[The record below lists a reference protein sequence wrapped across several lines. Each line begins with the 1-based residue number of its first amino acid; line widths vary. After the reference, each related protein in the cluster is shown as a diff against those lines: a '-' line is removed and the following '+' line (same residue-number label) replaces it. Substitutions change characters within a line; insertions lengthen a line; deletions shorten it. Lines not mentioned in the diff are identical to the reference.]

1 MAGDRS
7 GSCSKAT
14 ARFAGRVPIQ
24 DDPLRNR
31 IWPFS
36 TVAAADRESDRG
48 APSKAKAQRLFA
60 DRRTGGQVATVSSV
74 PSAGWLGHSWPALMA
89 LPCKVALVRSLI
101 MSKIVFLIP
110 SYQPTILF
118 CELLEELRK
127 TDPAPIVIVDDGSGP
142 RYRELFQRAGR
153 IPDTTVLTNAI
164 NLGKGAALKHGMNHA
179 LVTYPDCAGVVTAD
193 ADGQHSVGDILK
205 IANELLAHPADA
217 IFGSRDFRRD
227 VPLRSKIGNTISRYV
242 YRFLIGLNLSD
253 TQTGLRGIPR
263 RLAELSLGIRA
274 NRYEF
279 ETEQIIAAKSADFK
293 FKEVP
298 IRTVY
303 IDDNRGSH
311 FNPILD
317 SFRIYFVLLRYA
329 ISSLATALADFL
341 TFYIL
346 TANGM
351 PVLSANMSARAVAL
365 WIQFMLLKRYVFK
378 SKAGLWIFAAYV
390 AYVFFT
396 GYVSSAM
403 QVQFT
408 EQLVNSP
415 LLAKIVVELL
425 IWIFNFMFLRDI
437 IFRRWSEA

>member
-1 MAGDRS
+1 
-7 GSCSKAT
+7 
-14 ARFAGRVPIQ
+14 
-24 DDPLRNR
+24 
-31 IWPFS
+31 
-36 TVAAADRESDRG
+36 
-48 APSKAKAQRLFA
+48 
-60 DRRTGGQVATVSSV
+60 
-74 PSAGWLGHSWPALMA
+74 
-89 LPCKVALVRSLI
+89 
-101 MSKIVFLIP
+101 MSKTILLIP
-110 SYQPTILF
+110 SYQPTVLC
-118 CELLEELRK
+118 CELLEELRRV
-127 TDPAPIVIVDDGSGP
+127 DPTPIVVVDDGSGLA
-142 RYRELFQRAGR
+142 YRELFQRVSRVA
-153 IPDTTVLTNAI
+153 DTVVLTNAV
-164 NLGKGAALKHGMNHA
+164 NLGKGAALKHGMNHI
-179 LVTYPDCAGVVTAD
+179 LVNYPGCIGIVTAD
-193 ADGQHSVGDILK
+193 ADGQHSARDILK
-205 IANELLAHPADA
+205 VASELQARPAEA
-217 IFGSRDFRRD
+217 VLGCRDFKRD
-227 VPLRSKIGNTISRYV
+227 VPLRSKLGNIISRYV

-263 RLAELSLGIRA
+263 RLMELSLSIRS

-279 ETEQIIAAKSADFK
+279 ETEQIITAKAANFK
-293 FKEVP
+293 FREVP
-298 IRTVY
+298 IQTVY

-341 TFYIL
+341 TL
-346 TANGM
+346 G
-351 PVLSANMSARAVAL
+351 ANMSARAVAL

-378 SKAGLWIFAAYV
+378 SRAGLSIFAAYV

-415 LLAKIVVELL
+415 LLAKIVVELV

>member
-1 MAGDRS
+1 
-7 GSCSKAT
+7 
-14 ARFAGRVPIQ
+14 
-24 DDPLRNR
+24 
-31 IWPFS
+31 
-36 TVAAADRESDRG
+36 
-48 APSKAKAQRLFA
+48 
-60 DRRTGGQVATVSSV
+60 
-74 PSAGWLGHSWPALMA
+74 
-89 LPCKVALVRSLI
+89 

-378 SKAGLWIFAAYV
+378 SKAGLSIFAAYV

-415 LLAKIVVELL
+415 VLAKIVVELV

-437 IFRRWSEA
+437 IFRRWSET